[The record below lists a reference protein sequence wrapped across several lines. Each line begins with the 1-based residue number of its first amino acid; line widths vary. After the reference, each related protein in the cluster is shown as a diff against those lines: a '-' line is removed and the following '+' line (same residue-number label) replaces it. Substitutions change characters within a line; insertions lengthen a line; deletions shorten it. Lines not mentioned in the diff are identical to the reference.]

1 MKLLLLTIFM
11 IPISLFAEI
20 NQDFKDL
27 YATKSWKQIKN
38 KDLNRQKYDYSCGA
52 ASLAT
57 LLDYYYNLKVREVD
71 VLNGIL
77 KNRELSSKTEVELEN
92 ADFPINFLDLAKY
105 SQSKGFK
112 VVGLKLDITTLS
124 KLKIPVIVH
133 LKVKGYDHFSVYK
146 GIDKNNFVHLADPS
160 VGNLKVKLSKF
171 EKFFYKD
178 ADKGR
183 LLALI
188 PFLKEHKENSN
199 LHFLQIQENSDFVYQ
214 EIERK
219 MGEL

>member
-124 KLKIPVIVH
+124 KLKIPVIVTFKSKR
-133 LKVKGYDHFSVYK
+133 LRLIFQSIKC
-146 GIDKNNFVHLADPS
+146 IDKNNFVHLADPS
-160 VGNLKVKLSKF
+160 
-171 EKFFYKD
+171 
-178 ADKGR
+178 
-183 LLALI
+183 
-188 PFLKEHKENSN
+188 
-199 LHFLQIQENSDFVYQ
+199 
-214 EIERK
+214 
-219 MGEL
+219 